1 MRCGGSATKEAAI
14 VVLEALSTTARGL
27 TTGERLHRLA
37 GVAGVAWW

>member
-14 VVLEALSTTARGL
+14 VVLEALSTAARGL

-37 GVAGVAWW
+37 GVASW